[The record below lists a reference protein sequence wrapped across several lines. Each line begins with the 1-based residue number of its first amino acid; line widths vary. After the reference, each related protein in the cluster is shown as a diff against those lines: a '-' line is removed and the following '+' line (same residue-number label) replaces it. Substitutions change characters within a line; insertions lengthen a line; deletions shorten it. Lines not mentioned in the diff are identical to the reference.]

1 MKSIRSLKPKGST
14 FQLDLNSL
22 VEGGLGQ
29 SWEHL
34 PSPNVAWVQFLDLTS
49 RAGRVYWF
57 SIHPCH
63 TAAILSRETKKAL
76 VYHAKPRNG
85 NHEDEA

>member
-1 MKSIRSLKPKGST
+1 MKSIRSLKPKGGT
-14 FQLDLNSL
+14 LQLDLNSL

-34 PSPNVAWVQFLDLTS
+34 LSPNVAWVQFLDLTS

-57 SIHPCH
+57 SVPR
-63 TAAILSRETKKAL
+63 LLLVLGYMSRVFE
-76 VYHAKPRNG
+76 
-85 NHEDEA
+85 